1 MINPFGELGIRPV
14 REKKVGTK
22 SGTMMDSEPSGQR
35 GSGTDSD
42 PQGGSS
48 APRMTRRALLSGVS
62 TGVAA
67 GAVAWIAPEIFITKP
82 AAGATLS
89 VLPPGTEAGVVTPGP
104 DALPTTPA
112 KTTAATTAGTGSG
125 VLSAL
130 ASTGLDLQRDA
141 EVGAALVAGG
151 WAMQRWASRQAPAPQ
166 PAPEAPEAGSPD
178 SAV

>member
-1 MINPFGELGIRPV
+1 MVINPFGELGIRPV

-112 KTTAATTAGTGSG
+112 KTTAGTGSG

-178 SAV
+178 TAV